1 MAERIVVTGG
11 TGFVG
16 RALVRRLSERG
27 ATVVVLSRG
36 GGLPAEVA
44 TLPGV
49 SSEVWDGSTDG
60 DWWRAL
66 TGATAVVHLA
76 GHQAVGKRYTARVKK
91 AILESRVQ
99 GAEALVRAIAK
110 VENPPRVFVSASGVG
125 YYGGRYDDTPCDE
138 DTPPGTDFL
147 ATVCVAWES
156 AVRAAE
162 SYGVRVTCARLGAVI
177 GRGGGALPTMSLP
190 FQLFVGGPLGRGS
203 QVFAWVHLD
212 DAVAAF
218 ERCLDDA
225 SLAGPVNV
233 AAPNAV
239 TQRELARTLGRALH
253 RPSFMPVPGFALR
266 ALFGE
271 GAVPILT
278 GQRAVPA
285 KLERAG
291 FRFRYPTLEAALDEA
306 IGG

>member
-1 MAERIVVTGG
+1 VAERIVVTGG

-27 ATVVVLSRG
+27 ANVVVLSRG
-36 GGLPAEVA
+36 GRLSAESA
-44 TLPGV
+44 ALPGV
-49 SSEVWDGSTDG
+49 SAEAWDGAADG
-60 DWWRAL
+60 DWWRAVS
-66 TGATAVVHLA
+66 GATAVVHLA
-76 GHQAVGKRYTARVKK
+76 GHQAVGKRYTRRVKQ
-91 AILESRVQ
+91 AIYDSRVK
-99 GAEALVRAIAK
+99 GADALVRAIAG

-125 YYGGRYDDTPCDE
+125 YYGGRDDDTPCDE
-138 DTPPGTDFL
+138 DTPPGDDFL
-147 ATVCVAWES
+147 ATVCVAWEA

-162 SYGVRVTCARLGAVI
+162 PYGVRVTCARLGAVL
-177 GRGGGALPTMSLP
+177 GPGGGALPTMTLP
-190 FQLFVGGPLGRGS
+190 FAFFVGGPLGRGS

-233 AAPNAV
+233 AAPGAV
-239 TQRELARTLGRALH
+239 TQRELARALGRALH
-253 RPSFMPVPGFALR
+253 RPSFMPVPSFALR

-278 GQRAVPA
+278 GQRAVPK

-291 FRFRYPTLEAALDEA
+291 FRFRHPTLESALADA
-306 IGG
+306 LG